1 MNYSEALE
9 YLHSYGRL
17 SPTVDLH
24 RIKTLL
30 AGLGNPQNS
39 LKFLHIA
46 GTNGKGSTAVFCAYA
61 LREAGYRT
69 GLFISP
75 YVVRFNERIQID
87 GKYIPDDLFAAVME
101 KVKEVADAHPDDYVE
116 FELLTAAAM
125 EWFFRNGCDIV
136 VLEAGIGGRLDATNA
151 VMTTVVSV
159 ITSVSFDH
167 TELLGDTL
175 EKIAREKAQI
185 IKSGGTAVVYPDQAD
200 EVFAVIRETAEKK
213 RAEVIVPDL
222 MRLRR
227 REHFFTYKNNDYII
241 TLRGAHQVLN
251 AVTAIEALDELA
263 CSGFYKLTREKIA
276 LGLMKATLP
285 ARFETVSVKPLVI
298 LDGAHNP
305 SGMACLADLLKSELA
320 GKRITAVVAMMKDKN
335 VGGSVKALTGI
346 VNKAVTVKVDN
357 PRCIEAEGL
366 AREFASAGVP
376 AVAAESVEAAL
387 KAAADDPETDATIV
401 CGSLYLV
408 SEARKIYIP
417 GK

>member
-1 MNYSEALE
+1 MTYSEALE

-24 RIKTLL
+24 RIKNLL
-30 AGLGNPQNS
+30 AVLGDPQDH

-46 GTNGKGSTAVFCAYA
+46 GTNGKGSTAAFCASA
-61 LREAGYRT
+61 LQEAGYKT

-75 YVVRFNERIQID
+75 YVVRFNERIQIN
-87 GKYIPDDLFAAVME
+87 GKYIPDELFAAVMD
-101 KVKEVADAHPDDYVE
+101 KVREAADAAPDNYVE

-185 IKSGGTAVVYPDQAD
+185 IKAGGSVVVYPDQAD
-200 EVFAVIRETAEKK
+200 EVFSVIRETAEKK

-227 REHFFTYKNNDYII
+227 RDHFFTYKNNDYII

-276 LGLMKATLP
+276 LGLMKATMP
-285 ARFETVSVKPLVI
+285 ARFETVSAAPLVI

-305 SGMACLADLLKSELA
+305 SGMQSLAELIKTELA
-320 GKRITAVVAMMKDKN
+320 GRRVTAVAAMMKDKN
-335 VGGSVKALTGI
+335 AAGSLKNLAPS

-357 PRCIEAEGL
+357 PRCMEAEEL
-366 AREFASAGVP
+366 RSLFAELGVP
-376 AVAAESVEAAL
+376 ATAAGSVREAVEAA
-387 KAAADDPETDATIV
+387 ASDPETDAVVV

-408 SEARKIYIP
+408 SEARKIFVAD
-417 GK
+417 K